1 MTAPEPK
8 PNGGKRMLEA
18 IEERERRQRQ
28 WEEEGERSLW
38 ANLAMFGA
46 LGWLIVI
53 PTLIGLFI
61 GSWLDHKFGTNIT
74 LTAAGIV
81 VGVTIGGYLAWKRM
95 TKE

>member
-1 MTAPEPK
+1 MSDPK
-8 PNGGKRMLEA
+8 PNHTGEKRMMDA
-18 IEERERRQRQ
+18 IKERERRERQ

-53 PTLIGLFI
+53 PTLVGLFV
-61 GSWLDHKFGTNIT
+61 GSWLDNRFGTNIT

-81 VGVTIGGYLAWKRM
+81 LGVALGGYLAWQRM